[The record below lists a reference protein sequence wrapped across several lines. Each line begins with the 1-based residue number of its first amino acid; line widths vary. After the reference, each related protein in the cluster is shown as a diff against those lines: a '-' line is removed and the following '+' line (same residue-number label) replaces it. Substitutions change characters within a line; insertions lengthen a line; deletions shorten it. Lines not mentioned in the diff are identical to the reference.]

1 MTQLEARGVPAS
13 MRTQLLQKVR
23 QSGLV
28 SAVVSG
34 VVSGTLVVTFD
45 ISLAAL
51 LLTGAL
57 GSRLPQGIGIFLVS
71 SVITGTIV
79 SLGSSFRPVIAAP
92 QHDTGVILASMA
104 AGIAATI
111 TKLDPAADP
120 FPTIVAG
127 VAVSSLATGA
137 LFLVL
142 GLLRLGILVRF
153 IPYPVVGGFLAG
165 AGWLAVQGS
174 VAIMSSSNAHW
185 EDLPTLLQ
193 PQALSKILPGLLLGV
208 LLAALLRRFTHFLLL
223 PALIIGSIGVFYA
236 TLSIAGMSVKQAG
249 EMDLLLGSFPSGG
262 LWPPMAL
269 HEVSLVNWSVLAQN
283 IGNIA
288 AITVMAAITLLLGA
302 SGVELATEQ
311 EIDLDR
317 ELRATGIAN
326 MVAGATGSVVS
337 YLSMAESTM
346 NYKAGANSR
355 LAGLTAAAVSVMV
368 LIFGGE
374 ALFFFPRPVLGGLVA
389 FLGFL
394 FLLDTV
400 YEGWFRLRRVEYLVV
415 IVILLVVAIWGF
427 LLGVAVGLG
436 ISFVL
441 FALSYSRIEVIR
453 NAISGVHLR
462 SNVARSDGEEMT
474 LMERANQLYV
484 LQLQGYIFFG
494 TAYNLLVSAKQRIQG
509 TEGDQIRYL
518 LLDFRHVNGLDS
530 SAIASFLGLRRL
542 AKTNGVKLILTEV
555 PTDIGNHLKRGEVVL
570 ETDDVCRI
578 YADLDHGLE
587 ACENEI
593 IHEAPPSMLPPP
605 MLFYDLQDVFNGRE
619 EMIRFLNHLERVE
632 APADYDLFRQGDVS
646 KDLYLIE
653 SGELTAWLERDGK
666 KVKRLRTMGPGSVV
680 GESGLYMGEKRSAT
694 VTASRQA
701 TLYRLSE
708 GALRRLTA
716 EAPELAAAFHHFV
729 VTLLARRIVHSTG
742 PVRSMFN

>member
-1 MTQLEARGVPAS
+1 MAQLEARDAPAS
-13 MRTQLLQKVR
+13 MREQVLRRLK
-23 QSGLV
+23 QSGMV
-28 SAVVSG
+28 SAIVSG
-34 VVSGTLVVTFD
+34 LVSGTLVVIFD

-51 LLTGAL
+51 LLTGEPL
-57 GSRLPQGIGIFLVS
+57 GRHLPQGIGIFLVS

-79 SLGSSFRPVIAAP
+79 ALGSSFRPVIAAP

-104 AGIAATI
+104 AGIAASI
-111 TKLDPAADP
+111 AKIDPNLNP

-185 EDLPTLLQ
+185 EDLPNLVRPEVL
-193 PQALSKILPGLLLGV
+193 AKIMPGLLLGV
-208 LLAALLRRFTHFLLL
+208 LLTALLRRFTHFLLL
-223 PALIIGSIGVFYA
+223 PGLIVGSIGVFYA
-236 TLSIAGMSVKQAG
+236 TLKIAGVSVDQAG
-249 EMDLLLGSFPSGG
+249 DLLLGRFPTGG
-262 LWPPMAL
+262 LWPPIGVS
-269 HEVSLVNWSVLAQN
+269 EVGQINWTVLAGN

-317 ELRATGIAN
+317 ELRATGVAN
-326 MVAGATGSVVS
+326 VVAGLAGSVVS

-355 LAGLTAAAVSVMV
+355 VAGLTAASLCALV

-374 ALFFFPRPVLGGLVA
+374 ALSFFPRPVLGGLVA

-400 YEGWFRLRRVEYLVV
+400 YEGWFRLRRIEYLVV

-436 ISFVL
+436 ISFIL

-453 NAISGVHLR
+453 NAISGAHLR

-474 LMERANQLYV
+474 LQERAAQLYV

-509 TEGDQIRYL
+509 TDGDEIHYL

-555 PTDIGNHLKRGEVVL
+555 PADICNHLKRGEVVL
-570 ETDDVCRI
+570 DTDDVCRI
-578 YADLDHGLE
+578 YPDLDHGLE

-619 EMIRFLNHLERVE
+619 EMLRFLNHLERVE
-632 APADYDLFRQGDVS
+632 APAGFDLFRAGDVS

-653 SGELTAWLERDGK
+653 NGELTAWLEIDGK

-680 GESGLYMGEKRSAT
+680 GESGLYMGDKRSAT

-708 GALRRLTA
+708 EALRRLTA

-729 VTLLARRIVHSTG
+729 VTLLARRIVSSTG
-742 PVRSMFN
+742 PVKSLFN